1 MHDVIYQSDHLRA
14 ALYRSS
20 TPSTKLLCE
29 FDYLDNKRDGFP
41 PLLKSPS
48 ACERGFNVLK
58 IDTSANNWFLSDD
71 ILELGVALEIFAK
84 DYHYVVGLCMSM
96 GIMPALIFSR
106 VLNIQKL
113 MAFSPVVSIFGDD
126 IDDKRFRSFQ
136 KYITNPDARPLW
148 KNGNKNI
155 EGVICYDPATH
166 PIDRLQA
173 NLIINHYST
182 LKPLAMPYAGH
193 PCFQIIKE
201 VMGFKAIQDLVL
213 DDRFEVEL
221 LRDLHKECR
230 RQSNLYE
237 KRSSKN
243 Y

>member
-14 ALYRSS
+14 VLYHAS

-41 PLLKSPS
+41 SLLSSPS
-48 ACERGFNVLK
+48 ACEHGFNVLK

-71 ILELGVALEIFAK
+71 VLQLGDALEIFAT
-84 DYHYVVGLCMSM
+84 DYNYVVALCMSM
-96 GIMPALIFSR
+96 GIMPALMFSR
-106 VLNIQKL
+106 ALNIQKL
-113 MAFSPVVSIFGDD
+113 MAFSPVISIFGDD

-136 KYITNPDARPLW
+136 KYITNPNARHLW
-148 KNGNKNI
+148 KDGNKNI

-173 NLIINHYST
+173 NLIINHYPT

-213 DDRFEVEL
+213 GDGFEVAL
-221 LRDLHKECR
+221 LRDMHKRCR
-230 RQSNLYE
+230 GKSELYK
-237 KRSSKN
+237 KRLKLKN
-243 Y
+243 